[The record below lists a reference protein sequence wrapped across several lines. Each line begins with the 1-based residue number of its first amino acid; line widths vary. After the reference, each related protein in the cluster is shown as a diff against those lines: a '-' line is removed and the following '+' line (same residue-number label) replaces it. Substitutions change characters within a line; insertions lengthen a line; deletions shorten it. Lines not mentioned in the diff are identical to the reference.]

1 MNLKPLGKKVIVERL
16 ENSKTTSG
24 GIILTR
30 SEEADKAQVLAI
42 GSEVDAVAVDDV
54 VLLNWN
60 AATKTI
66 DDYYV
71 ISIDDIVFIYG
82 E

>member
-16 ENSKTTSG
+16 ENNKTTSG

-30 SEEADKAQVLAI
+30 SEDADKAKVIAI
-42 GSEVDAVAVDDV
+42 GSEVDAVAVNDV

-60 AATKTI
+60 VATKTI

>member
-1 MNLKPLGKKVIVERL
+1 MNLRPLGKKVIVERL

-30 SEEADKAQVLAI
+30 SEEADKAKVLAI
-42 GSEVDAVAVDDV
+42 GSEVEDVVVDDI

-60 AATKTI
+60 KASKTI

-71 ISIDDIVFIYG
+71 VSIDDIVFIYG

>member
-16 ENSKTTSG
+16 ENNKTTSG

-30 SEEADKAQVLAI
+30 SEDADKAKVIAI
-42 GSEVDAVAVDDV
+42 GSEADAVAVNDV

-60 AATKTI
+60 VATKTI

>member
-16 ENSKTTSG
+16 ENNKTTSG

-30 SEEADKAQVLAI
+30 SEDADKAKVIAI
-42 GSEVDAVAVDDV
+42 GSEVDSVAVDDV

-60 AATKTI
+60 AAIKTLN
-66 DDYYV
+66 DCYV

>member
-1 MNLKPLGKKVIVERL
+1 MNLRPLGKKVIVERL
-16 ENSKTTSG
+16 ENNKTTSG

-30 SEEADKAQVLAI
+30 SEEADKAKVLAI
-42 GSEVDAVAVDDV
+42 GSEVDVVAVDDI

-60 AATKTI
+60 KASKTI

>member
-1 MNLKPLGKKVIVERL
+1 MNLRPLGKKVIVERL

-30 SEEADKAQVLAI
+30 SEEADKAKVLAI

-60 AATKTI
+60 GATKTI
-66 DDYYV
+66 DGYYIV
-71 ISIDDIVFIYG
+71 SIDEIVFIYG